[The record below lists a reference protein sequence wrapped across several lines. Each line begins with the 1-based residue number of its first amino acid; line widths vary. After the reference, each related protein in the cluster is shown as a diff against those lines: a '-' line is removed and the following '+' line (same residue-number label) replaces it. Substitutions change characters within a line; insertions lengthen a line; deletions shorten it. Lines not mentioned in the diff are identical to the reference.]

1 MSGRVSVFIVDDEP
15 PARAR
20 LAALIEP
27 MPGFTVCG
35 EAGDGKSALAAVA
48 SEAPDIVL
56 MDIRMPGMDG
66 IEAARHLA
74 ALPAPPAVIFTTAY
88 DAYALEAFETQAIGY
103 LLKPVRRQRLADALE
118 HAVRPTRAQL
128 GALAAAR
135 PSPRRHVSVRR
146 GETLHLLPIET
157 VRYFEAAQKYVTVH
171 HAQGEDLIDD
181 ALKSLEAEYVEEF
194 VRAHRSLLVSVS
206 HIAALDRDES
216 GRLRIR
222 LRGTGEHL
230 AISRRHAA
238 DIKRKLRRT

>member
-1 MSGRVSVFIVDDEP
+1 MSGPVTVLIVDDEP
-15 PARAR
+15 PARSR
-20 LAALIEP
+20 LAGLIES
-27 MPGFTVCG
+27 MAGFEVTG
-35 EAGDGKSALAAVA
+35 EAGDGKAALAAA
-48 SEAPDIVL
+48 ATDAPDIVL

-128 GALAAAR
+128 SALAAAR

-146 GETLHLLPIET
+146 GETLHLVPIET

-171 HAQGEDLIDD
+171 HEQGEDLIDD
-181 ALKSLEAEYVEEF
+181 ALKSLEGEYAEEF
-194 VRAHRSLLVSVS
+194 VRAHRSLLVAIR
-206 HIAALDRDES
+206 HIAALDRDDS
-216 GRLRIR
+216 GRLQIR
-222 LRGTGEHL
+222 LRVTGERL
-230 AISRRHAA
+230 SISRRHAA
-238 DIKRKLRRT
+238 DIKRKLRTT

>member
-1 MSGRVSVFIVDDEP
+1 MSGPVTVFIVDDEP
-15 PARAR
+15 PARSR

-27 MPGFTVCG
+27 MPGFVVRG

-48 SEAPDIVL
+48 AEMPDIVL

-66 IEAARHLA
+66 IEAARHLT

-146 GETLHLLPIET
+146 GEALHLVPIER

-171 HAQGEDLIDD
+171 HEQGEDLIDD
-181 ALKSLEAEYVEEF
+181 ALKSLEAEYAEEF
-194 VRAHRSLLVSVS
+194 VRAHRRLLVSVS
-206 HIAALDRDES
+206 HIAALERDDS
-216 GRLRIR
+216 VRSLIR
-222 LRGTGEHL
+222 LRGSGQRL

-238 DIKRKLRRT
+238 DIKRKLRTT